1 MAAVDQEWLDELGEV
16 LRIPSISADS
26 AHAEDVKRAGEWF
39 RDLVRRAGGEADL
52 VDWEGKW
59 LLVGEIRASQD
70 AENAPTVLVYGHF
83 DVQPPDPLDEWNA
96 DPFEPTVDGEWLV
109 CRGVADDKGQLYM
122 LLKGA
127 AELAAAGELPV
138 NVRVTCDGEE
148 EVGGPSIVDFIA
160 EDERG
165 ADAAIIFDSDMVARG
180 RPAFSVA
187 TRGLNYF
194 HLEVRTGERDLHSG
208 VYGGAALNA
217 NHVLVKILA
226 SVLAE
231 DGRVRDELRAGIVSP
246 TEEELHGWSQLPPG
260 AGELQTQGARPMDAR
275 ASDEFYARTFGE
287 TTVEVNGV
295 EGGSPVLQKT
305 VLPVFAQANV
315 SLRLAP
321 GQKPQEIAQAFE
333 RLVQAA
339 TPDGAEV
346 TLELWSS
353 SEPGLVPP
361 DAPAIKLAQA
371 AFEETV
377 GARPLL
383 IRSGGSIPFVPALA
397 NKGIP
402 AIVTGFALTE
412 SNIHSPN
419 ERLLLEYIPLG
430 VETAKAL
437 YRRFAELPR

>member
-1 MAAVDQEWLDELGEV
+1 MAVEAQALIEELAGL
-16 LRIPSISADS
+16 LRIPSISADP
-26 AHAEDVKRAGEWF
+26 AHAEDVRLAGAWV
-39 RDLVRRAGGEADL
+39 RDFVRRAGGEAEL
-52 VDWEGKW
+52 VDWNGKW
-59 LLVGEIRASQD
+59 LVVGEIRASRD
-70 AENAPTVLVYGHF
+70 AETAPTVLVYGHF

-96 DPFEPTVDGEWLV
+96 PPFEPTVDGEWLV
-109 CRGVADDKGQLYM
+109 CRGVADDKGQLFM

-148 EVGGPSIVDFIA
+148 EVGGHSIVDFIA

-194 HLEVRTGERDLHSG
+194 HVEVRTGDRDLHSG

-217 NHVLVKILA
+217 NHVLISILSGLIA
-226 SVLAE
+226 K
-231 DGRVRDELRAGIVSP
+231 DGRVREELRAGIVAP
-246 TEEELHGWSQLPPG
+246 TDEELTGWRELPPG
-260 AGELQTQGARPMDAR
+260 AGELATQGARAMDAR
-275 ASDEFYARTFGE
+275 AAEEFYVRTFAE
-287 TTVEVNGV
+287 PTVEVNGV

-321 GQKPQEIAQAFE
+321 GQKPTEIAEVFE
-333 RLVQAA
+333 RLVREAA
-339 TPDGAEV
+339 PDGADV
-346 TLELWSS
+346 SIELWSS

-361 DAPAIKLAQA
+361 DAAAIKLAQD

-377 GARPLL
+377 GTRPLL
-383 IRSGGSIPFVPALA
+383 VRSGGSIPFVPALA
-397 NKGIP
+397 GRGIP

-419 ERLLLEYIPLG
+419 ERLLLEYLPLG

-437 YRRFAELPR
+437 YRRFAELTR

>member
-1 MAAVDQEWLDELGEV
+1 MAVDEKLIDELAGF
-16 LRIPSISADS
+16 LRIPSISADP
-26 AHAEDVKRAGEWF
+26 AHAEDVRRAGAWV
-39 RDLVRRAGGEADL
+39 RDFVRNAGGEAEL
-52 VDWEGKW
+52 VDWNGKW
-59 LLVGEIRASQD
+59 LAVGEIRASQD

-83 DVQPPDPLDEWNA
+83 DVQPPDPLDHWGGP
-96 DPFEPTVDGEWLV
+96 PFEPRVDGEWLV
-109 CRGVADDKGQLYM
+109 CRGVADDKGQLFM

-148 EVGGPSIVDFIA
+148 EVGGHSIVDFIA

-165 ADAAIIFDSDMVARG
+165 ADAALIFDSDMVARG

-208 VYGGAALNA
+208 IYGGAALSA
-217 NHVLVKILA
+217 THALLQILSSLIA
-226 SVLAE
+226 Q
-231 DGRVRDELRAGIVSP
+231 DGRVRDELRAGIAAP
-246 TEEELHGWSQLPPG
+246 TGEELEGWAQLPPG
-260 AGELQTQGARPMDAR
+260 PGELEAAGARPMDAR
-275 ASDEFYARTFGE
+275 AAEEFYARTFGE

-321 GQKPQEIAQAFE
+321 GQDPDELAQTFE
-333 RLVQAA
+333 RLVRDAA
-339 TPDGAEV
+339 PEGADV
-346 TLELWSS
+346 TLERWSS

-361 DAPAIKLAQA
+361 DAPAIKLAQD
-371 AFEETV
+371 AFEQTV

-430 VETAKAL
+430 IETAKEL
-437 YRRFAELPR
+437 YRRFAALPRG